1 MAPVASFHDYCQP
14 IVHLL
19 ERLLDSETVRTAD
32 FQIDERSSLR
42 GYIAGV
48 LHFED
53 GSQLHF
59 REFVDVAL
67 AHPRS
72 MYAYHYQNQAG
83 QMIFRYDNALHRPA
97 LLQRDHKHLRDG
109 QIELTTAPTLIN
121 IVNEI
126 LDFHLPFH
134 QGD

>member
-1 MAPVASFHDYCQP
+1 MAPVVSFHDHCQP
-14 IVHLL
+14 IVHLI
-19 ERLLDSETVRTAD
+19 ERLLELEEIRLAD

-67 AHPRS
+67 PRPRN

-83 QMIFRYDNALHRPA
+83 QMIFRYDNALHRPT
-97 LLQRDHKHLRDG
+97 LLQRDHKHLRNG
-109 QIELTTAPTLIN
+109 QIELTTAPTLID

-126 LDFHLPFH
+126 LDFHSPFH